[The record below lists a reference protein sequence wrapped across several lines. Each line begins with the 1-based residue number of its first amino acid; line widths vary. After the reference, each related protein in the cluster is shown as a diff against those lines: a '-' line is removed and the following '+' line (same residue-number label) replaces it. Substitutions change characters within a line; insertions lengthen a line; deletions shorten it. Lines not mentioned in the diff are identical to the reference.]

1 MDIQALSIIY
11 VGNTFSQDVLS
22 FSILFMV
29 QHHIFDGAEHYNSD
43 VDHIFSNVFLQI
55 SQPMF
60 RQISFFFLFSHD
72 SQVTSLWGTTVQ
84 SWPRGEEASLTGLAI
99 AISPVLIGHLFVS
112 GLHVF
117 LQTKAFFFYLFKLL
131 GLHVFF
137 LLKKFYY
144 QKHGMAL
151 VLGLD
156 HHF

>member
-60 RQISFFFLFSHD
+60 RQIFFFFLFSHD

-117 LQTKAFFFYLFKLL
+117 LQTKAFFFICLNFQDFMSFSYL
-131 GLHVFF
+131 
-137 LLKKFYY
+137 
-144 QKHGMAL
+144 
-151 VLGLD
+151 
-156 HHF
+156 